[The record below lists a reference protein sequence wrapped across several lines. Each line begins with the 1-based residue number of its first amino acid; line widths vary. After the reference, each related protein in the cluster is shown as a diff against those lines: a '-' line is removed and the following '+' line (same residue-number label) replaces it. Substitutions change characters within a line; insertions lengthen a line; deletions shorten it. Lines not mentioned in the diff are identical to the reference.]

1 MKALITEKQF
11 FNTLEFFS
19 NDKRFK
25 LSIKPTP
32 LVIFYYFQCK
42 SKIFTLAHFLD
53 DNSYIYTD

>member
-1 MKALITEKQF
+1 MKTFITEKQF

-25 LSIKPTP
+25 LSIKHES
-32 LVIFYYFQCK
+32 LVVFYHFQCK
-42 SKIFTLAHFLD
+42 SKIFTLAHFF